1 MEGGHS
7 QILSAASG
15 VNDLVN
21 GSPVGAALG
30 HAAARDF
37 RRRSKRSSGRG
48 QDVSSENLGGS
59 KSNCVLLHCRYF
71 HTQND
76 IEYIQYIELLHQIV
90 ILNEILMQPL
100 GLSLEIECIS
110 AYPIW

>member
-1 MEGGHS
+1 MDPPGARQWDMRRHATSGG
-7 QILSAASG
+7 
-15 VNDLVN
+15 
-21 GSPVGAALG
+21 GANVLLG
-30 HAAARDF
+30 AE
-37 RRRSKRSSGRG
+37 G
-48 QDVSSENLGGS
+48 QDVSSENLGVGS

-71 HTQND
+71 HTHQND
-76 IEYIQYIELLHQIV
+76 IEYIQYIELLHEIV

>member
-7 QILSAASG
+7 QILSTASG

-21 GSPVGAALG
+21 GSPWAWQWDMRRHATSGGGANVLLG
-30 HAAARDF
+30 AE
-37 RRRSKRSSGRG
+37 G
-48 QDVSSENLGGS
+48 QDVSSENLGVGS

-71 HTQND
+71 HTHQND
-76 IEYIQYIELLHQIV
+76 IEYIQYIELLHEIV

-100 GLSLEIECIS
+100 GLSLEI
-110 AYPIW
+110 